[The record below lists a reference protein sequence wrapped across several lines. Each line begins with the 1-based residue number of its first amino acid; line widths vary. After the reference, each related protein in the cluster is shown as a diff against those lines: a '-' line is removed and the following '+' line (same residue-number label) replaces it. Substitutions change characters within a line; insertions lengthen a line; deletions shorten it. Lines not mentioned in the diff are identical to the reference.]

1 MAKPGDALKEYKIE
15 QKAETTEKIKE
26 AIAILRASKEK
37 ISITKV
43 AALSGISRA
52 NIYANYKDLFE
63 DISPIESKIKSTEHR
78 KEQKEKNAL
87 LDELREENKRLREI
101 NNKLMDQL
109 VAMKLLVDSKYL
121 TRRNDNA

>member
-26 AIAILRASKEK
+26 AVGLLRSSKEK

-87 LDELREENKRLREI
+87 VDELREENKRLREI
-101 NNKLMDQL
+101 NNKLMDQI
-109 VAMKLLVDSKYL
+109 VVMQILLNSK
-121 TRRNDNA
+121 

>member
-1 MAKPGDALKEYKIE
+1 MKKGFNVAKAGDALKEYKIE

-26 AIAILRASKEK
+26 AIAILRSSKEK

-52 NIYANYKDLFE
+52 NIYANYKELFE

-78 KEQKEKNAL
+78 KELKENNAVIN
-87 LDELREENKRLREI
+87 DLRDENKRLRTI
-101 NNKLMDQL
+101 NNQLIDQL
-109 VAMKLLVDSKYL
+109 VAMKILLSK
-121 TRRNDNA
+121 N

>member
-1 MAKPGDALKEYKIE
+1 MAKAGDALKEYKIE

-26 AIAILRASKEK
+26 AIAILRSSKEK

-52 NIYANYKDLFE
+52 NIYANYKELFE

-87 LDELREENKRLREI
+87 VDELREENKRLREI
-101 NNKLMDQL
+101 NTKLMDQL
-109 VAMKLLVDSKYL
+109 VAMKLLLNKNISKGK
-121 TRRNDNA
+121 NDV

>member
-26 AIAILRASKEK
+26 AIAILRSSKEK

-43 AALSGISRA
+43 ATLSGISRA
-52 NIYANYKDLFE
+52 NIYANYKELFE